1 MLPVL
6 KQTWTVSAV
15 LLNMFAQGMLLSY
28 TSSLLPALRAPDS
41 DIQIDLNTASWLASC
56 VGIAGIPGFFISAFL
71 MNWRGRKQ
79 AHAIVLIP
87 GLIGW
92 LILYF
97 ANDVTTLAVGRVL
110 GGFTA
115 GATVSLGAVVIG
127 EYTSPNNR
135 GTFLNLKT
143 ASVCLGGLVMHIL
156 GTFYHWRIVALMTM
170 VPYSI
175 SLAIICT
182 WPESP
187 AWLASKKKYESSE
200 KAFKW
205 LRGNSEESRKE
216 LHELIQAQKEKPVT
230 TKKMTVKSQLIQ
242 VLLKFTKSDFIKP
255 LKIIIVSGILIE
267 ACGRHIFPAY
277 ASQIISE
284 VTGDTSQSFYYT
296 LGIDIII
303 TGSATFSSVLV
314 KIYKRRTLLFTSGF
328 SALFVLFSVCA
339 YLYLESKN
347 VISSGNS
354 IIPVVL
360 FVIYFVSVNLG
371 CTAIPLAL
379 CGEVWP
385 LAHRDAGTAIS
396 GLVLSLAVL
405 IGLQVTPH
413 LLESIKVY
421 GTFAVFGSVMGLA
434 LVILY
439 FILPETKDRTLQEI
453 EEYFIYGRYRD
464 EHKTKEE
471 AKMNVASEKLLKFS
485 HTDKLKMNDCDVESK
500 M

>member
-1 MLPVL
+1 
-6 KQTWTVSAV
+6 
-15 LLNMFAQGMLLSY
+15 MFAQGMLLSY

-97 ANDVTTLAVGRVL
+97 ANDVTTLALGRVL

-242 VLLKFTKSDFIKP
+242 VLLKFTKRDFIKP
-255 LKIIIVSGILIE
+255 LNIIIVSGILIE

-296 LGIDIII
+296 LG
-303 TGSATFSSVLV
+303 
-314 KIYKRRTLLFTSGF
+314 
-328 SALFVLFSVCA
+328 
-339 YLYLESKN
+339 
-347 VISSGNS
+347 
-354 IIPVVL
+354 
-360 FVIYFVSVNLG
+360 

-396 GLVLSLAVL
+396 
-405 IGLQVTPH
+405 
-413 LLESIKVY
+413 
-421 GTFAVFGSVMGLA
+421 
-434 LVILY
+434 
-439 FILPETKDRTLQEI
+439 ETKDRTLQEI

-471 AKMNVASEKLLKFS
+471 AKVNVASEKLLKFS

>member
-1 MLPVL
+1 
-6 KQTWTVSAV
+6 
-15 LLNMFAQGMLLSY
+15 
-28 TSSLLPALRAPDS
+28 
-41 DIQIDLNTASWLASC
+41 
-56 VGIAGIPGFFISAFL
+56 

-92 LILYF
+92 LIMYF
-97 ANDVTTLAVGRVL
+97 ATNVTTLAIGRVL

-143 ASVCLGGLVMHIL
+143 ASVCLGGLVIHIL
-156 GTFYHWRIVALMTM
+156 GTFYHWRTVALMAM
-170 VPYSI
+170 IPYSI

-200 KAFKW
+200 KAFYW
-205 LRGNSEESRKE
+205 LRGDSEESRKE
-216 LHELIQAQKEKPVT
+216 LHELIQSQKEKPVA
-230 TKKMTVKSQLIQ
+230 TKKMTVRDNLTEI
-242 VLLKFTKSDFIKP
+242 LLKFTKKDFIKP
-255 LKIIIVSGILIE
+255 LNIIIISGILIE
-267 ACGRHIFPAY
+267 ACGRHVFPAY

-296 LGIDIII
+296 LAIDIII

-328 SALFVLFSVCA
+328 SALFVLKCVCT
-339 YLYLESKN
+339 YLYLQSKD
-347 VISSGNS
+347 VISGGNS
-354 IIPVVL
+354 IIPIAL
-360 FVIYFVSVNLG
+360 FVIYFVTVNLG
-371 CTAIPLAL
+371 CTAIPLSL
-379 CGEVWP
+379 YGEVWP
-385 LAHRDAGTAIS
+385 LSHRDAGTAIS

-421 GTFAVFGSVMGLA
+421 GTFAVFGSVMGLS
-434 LVILY
+434 LVIFY

-453 EEYFIYGRYRD
+453 EEYFTYGRYRD
-464 EHKTKEE
+464 ELNSKE
-471 AKMNVASEKLLKFS
+471 AKMVNEKLLKFS
-485 HTDKLKMNDCDVESK
+485 DTDKHKNNDKDIESK
-500 M
+500 L

>member
-1 MLPVL
+1 MLPVF
-6 KQTWTVSAV
+6 KQTWAVSAV
-15 LLNMFAQGMLLSY
+15 LLNMLAQGMLLSY

-41 DIQIDLNTASWLASC
+41 DIKIDLNTASWLSSC

-92 LILYF
+92 LVMYF
-97 ANDVTTLAVGRVL
+97 ANNVTTLALGRVL

-143 ASVCLGGLVMHIL
+143 ASVCLGGMVIHIL
-156 GTFYHWRIVALMTM
+156 GTFYHWRTVALMAM
-170 VPYSI
+170 IPYSI

-200 KAFKW
+200 KAFYW

-216 LHELIQAQKEKPVT
+216 LYELIQAQREKPVT
-230 TKKMTVKSQLIQ
+230 TKKMTIKDQLTKL
-242 VLLKFTKSDFIKP
+242 LLKFTKRDFIKP
-255 LKIIIVSGILIE
+255 LNIIIASGILIE

-284 VTGDTSQSFYYT
+284 VTGDKTQSFYYT
-296 LGIDIII
+296 LAIDIII

-314 KIYKRRTLLFTSGF
+314 KMYKRR
-328 SALFVLFSVCA
+328 
-339 YLYLESKN
+339 
-347 VISSGNS
+347 
-354 IIPVVL
+354 
-360 FVIYFVSVNLG
+360 
-371 CTAIPLAL
+371 CTAIPLSL

-385 LAHRDAGTAIS
+385 LEHRDAGVAIS

-421 GTFAVFGSVMGLA
+421 GMFALFGSVMGVT
-434 LVILY
+434 LVIFY

-464 EHKTKEE
+464 ENKKEE
-471 AKMNVASEKLLKFS
+471 AKMNMASEKLLKFS
-485 HTDKLKMNDCDVESK
+485 HTDKLKMNDSDVESK